1 MAQPVPHTRR
11 WANRFWRTTWTAPPL
26 IVLGGIFFFPLFE
39 MLRESLSGGVTFY
52 AKVLKTHIFISSLSH
67 TLQIGIFSTLGCLAL
82 GSVLAVLL
90 AFAPFPGAGAI
101 GRFIDVFLAYPS
113 FLVAL
118 SLTFIYG
125 TAGIVNGTL
134 MQLLHTSQPPLNF
147 LYTTTGVVLAET
159 TFYTPFVMRPLLAA
173 FSMINRSQI
182 EVALC
187 LGASPRQ
194 VLREIIIP
202 AALPALLAGG
212 SLCLM
217 LTLNEFGII
226 FYLGAKGV
234 ITLPML
240 IYGKAIQEFQYA
252 QASVIAVVSIV
263 LSLLLYCVYL
273 ASSRRLSHDH
283 DILL

>member
-1 MAQPVPHTRR
+1 MLQPATPLQRYARR
-11 WANRFWRTTWTAPPL
+11 FERLIWTVPPL
-26 IVLGGIFFFPLFE
+26 LVLAGIFFFPLVE
-39 MLRESLSGGVTFY
+39 LVRQSLGGGVMSY
-52 AKVLKTHIFISSLSH
+52 LKVLQTRIFLAALGH
-67 TLQIGIFSTLGCLAL
+67 TLQIGVLSTLGCLAL

-90 AFAPFPGAGAI
+90 TFAPFPGAAAI
-101 GRFIDVFLAYPS
+101 SRFIDVFLAYPS

-125 TAGIVNGTL
+125 AAGLVNGAL
-134 MQLLHTSQPPLNF
+134 MQLLHTQQPPLNF

-173 FSMINRSQI
+173 FSMIERAQI

-187 LGASPRQ
+187 LGANPRQ
-194 VLREIIIP
+194 VFREIILP
-202 AALPALLAGG
+202 AALPALLAGS

-240 IYGKAIQEFQYA
+240 IYGKAIQEFNYA

-263 LSLLLYCVYL
+263 LSLALYGLYL
-273 ASSRRLSHDH
+273 ASSRRLSRNHAV
-283 DILL
+283 LR